1 MLISRTT
8 ILMMWAV
15 VIEFV
20 PGVVANL
27 FVGPWSDKVGPW
39 FIRIHSSGQPVY
51 FSSSMAG
58 SYPCRCLSLVT

>member
-27 FVGPWSDKVGPW
+27 FVGPWSDKVGAW
-39 FIRIHSSGQPVY
+39 FIGFNSSG
-51 FSSSMAG
+51 
-58 SYPCRCLSLVT
+58 